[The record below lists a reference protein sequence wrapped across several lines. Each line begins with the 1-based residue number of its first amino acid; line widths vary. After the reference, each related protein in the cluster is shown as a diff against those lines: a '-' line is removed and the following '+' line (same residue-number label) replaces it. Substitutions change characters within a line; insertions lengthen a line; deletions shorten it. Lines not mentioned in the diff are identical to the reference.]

1 MSYPYWQF
9 FVALESD
16 LEATTRYVECCED
29 NYNTYS
35 VAYAQIILSAG
46 SEVDVVSKLLCNKVE
61 STSKAENINDYRKI
75 LHSKYQRLHEL
86 QILIP
91 RYNNN
96 LPLTPW
102 NSWVSDENPDW
113 WKRYNNIKHQRHNL
127 YKEANLKNA
136 LFSVSG
142 LFSLVLYYYHEE
154 LRANDLQPWP
164 KLLTI
169 NPEWNPRISNNVMP
183 GYILPEFQT

>member
-1 MSYPYWQF
+1 MSYPYWQY

-16 LEATTRYVECCED
+16 LEATTRYVECCEE

-46 SEVDVVSKLLCNKVE
+46 SEVDVVSKLLCNKVQ
-61 STSKAENINDYRKI
+61 STSKAENINDYRNI
-75 LHSKYQRLHEL
+75 LHSEYKDLHKL
-86 QILIP
+86 KVLIP
-91 RYNNN
+91 RYE
-96 LPLTPW
+96 LDFTPW
-102 NSWVSDENPDW
+102 NSWVSDKNPDW
-113 WKRYNNIKHQRHNL
+113 WTLYNKIKHQRHDY
-127 YKEANLKNA
+127 YKQANLKNA
-136 LFSVSG
+136 LLSVSG
-142 LFSLVLYYYHEE
+142 LFCLVLYFYHVE

-169 NPEWNPRISNNVMP
+169 NPDWNSRIHNDRRP

>member
-16 LEATTRYVECCED
+16 LEATTRYVECCEE

-46 SEVDVVSKLLCNKVE
+46 SEVDVVSKLLCKEVQP
-61 STSKAENINDYRKI
+61 TSNAENINDYRNI
-75 LHSKYQRLHEL
+75 LHSKYNGLHKL
-86 QILIP
+86 KILIP
-91 RYNNN
+91 RYD

-102 NSWVSDENPDW
+102 ASWVSDKNPDW
-113 WKRYNNIKHQRHNL
+113 WKLYNKIKHQRHDF

-136 LFSVSG
+136 LLSVSG
-142 LFSLVLYYYHEE
+142 LFCLVLYYYREQ

-169 NPEWNPRISNNVMP
+169 NPEWNPRIHNDLRP
-183 GYILPEFQT
+183 GYILPD

>member
-16 LEATTRYVECCED
+16 LEATTRYVECCEE

-46 SEVDVVSKLLCNKVE
+46 SEVDVVSKLLCNQVQP
-61 STSKAENINDYRKI
+61 TSKAENINHYREI
-75 LHSKYQRLHEL
+75 LHSQYKLLHDL
-86 QILIP
+86 KILIP
-91 RYNNN
+91 RYN
-96 LPLTPW
+96 LSFTPW
-102 NSWVSDENPDW
+102 DSWVSAKNPDW
-113 WKRYNNIKHQRHNL
+113 WTLYNKIKHERHDF

-142 LFSLVLYYYHEE
+142 LFCLVLYYYHVE
-154 LRANDLQPWP
+154 LRADDLQPWP
-164 KLLTI
+164 KLLTL
-169 NPEWNPRISNNVMP
+169 NPEWNSRISTDWRT
-183 GYILPEFQT
+183 GYILPEFQR

>member
-16 LEATTRYVECCED
+16 IEATTQYVECYEA
-29 NYNTYS
+29 NHNTYS

-46 SEVDVVSKLLCNKVE
+46 SEVDVVSKLLCNKVQP
-61 STSKAENINDYRKI
+61 TSKAENINDYRTI
-75 LHSKYQRLHEL
+75 LHSEYNSLHDL
-86 QILIP
+86 KVLIP
-91 RYNNN
+91 RYN
-96 LPLTPW
+96 LSLTPW
-102 NSWVSDENPDW
+102 DSWVSANNPDW
-113 WKRYNNIKHQRHNL
+113 WKLYNKIKHERHNF

-142 LFSLVLYYYHEE
+142 LFCLVLYLYHQE
-154 LRANDLQPWP
+154 LRENVLQPWP

-169 NPEWNPRISNNVMP
+169 NPDWNSRIRNDLRP
-183 GYILPEFQT
+183 GYILPEFEK